1 MPLTDKGKKLKKK
14 FKEQYG
20 SKKGESVFYAMENSG
35 KLKGVVKA
43 YVGKAVKQPSE
54 TKKEFSMRHAYHT
67 PFMKKPKGYRGGGM
81 DMGSPAS
88 QKKSAAMA
96 SSSGNVGK
104 GPDRGNGGVNIPTAP
119 KPIFLPQGGGRNPM
133 AQFTTL
139 PPGYKTSPEA
149 SKALTKQRKKTR
161 AELSPST
168 TFRVKA
174 GATLAGALL
183 NTIIPGSGIFFGQKI
198 LRDADKTP
206 YWARDRIKKENQ
218 ARAAAEQKKRWED
231 KSKPS
236 KQETINL
243 TPISTTKPI
252 DPTVVSPKDNFF
264 TFVAYSV
271 GGLSGGIKYGP
282 PPKKGPNSQVPPV
295 KMKKGGYKK

>member
-1 MPLTDKGKKLKKK
+1 MPLTPRGKKIMKSM
-14 FKEQYG
+14 KERYG
-20 SKKGESVFYAMENSG
+20 KKKGEQVFYATKNKG
-35 KLKGVVKA
+35 KLKGVEKA
-43 YVGKAVKQPSE
+43 YLGKAIKQPSE
-54 TKKEFSMRHAYHT
+54 TKKEFSMRHTYHT

-96 SSSGNVGK
+96 SSSGNVSR

-119 KPIFLPQGGGRNPM
+119 KPLFLPQGGGRNPM

-149 SKALTKQRKKTR
+149 SKALTKQRKTTR
-161 AELSPST
+161 AQISPST
-168 TFRVKA
+168 TFRVRA
-174 GATLAGALL
+174 GATIAGALA
-183 NTIIPGSGIFFGQKI
+183 NTMLPGSGLFVGQKI
-198 LRDADKTP
+198 LKDADKHG
-206 YWARDRIKKENQ
+206 YWERDKIQKAKAKRDAEDQ
-218 ARAAAEQKKRWED
+218 ARRRED
-231 KSKPS
+231 
-236 KQETINL
+236 
-243 TPISTTKPI
+243 TPLAPVSATKPI
-252 DPTVVSPKDNFF
+252 DSSLISPKDNFF

-271 GGLSGGIKYGP
+271 GGLSGGVKYGI

>member
-20 SKKGESVFYAMENSG
+20 KKKGESVFYAMENSG

-43 YVGKAVKQPSE
+43 YVGKAI
-54 TKKEFSMRHAYHT
+54 
-67 PFMKKPKGYRGGGM
+67 KKPKGYRGGGM

-88 QKKSAAMA
+88 QEKSAAMA
-96 SSSGNVGK
+96 SSSGNAGK
-104 GPDRGNGGVNIPTAP
+104 GPDTGNRGVNIPKAP
-119 KPIFLPQGGGRNPM
+119 KAVFLPQGAGRNPM

-149 SKALTKQRKKTR
+149 SKALAKQRKKAR
-161 AELSPST
+161 AEISPST
-168 TFRVKA
+168 TFKVRA
-174 GATLAGALL
+174 GATLTGALL
-183 NTIIPGSGIFFGQKI
+183 NTIIPGIGFFAGRKI
-198 LRDADKTP
+198 LKDADKTP
-206 YWARDRIKKENQ
+206 YWSRDRIKKENK
-218 ARAAAEQKKRWED
+218 AKAAAEQKKRMDERN
-231 KSKPS
+231 KPS
-236 KQETINL
+236 KQKTINL
-243 TPISTTKPI
+243 TPISQTKPI
-252 DPTVVSPKDNFF
+252 DPTVVSPQDNFF